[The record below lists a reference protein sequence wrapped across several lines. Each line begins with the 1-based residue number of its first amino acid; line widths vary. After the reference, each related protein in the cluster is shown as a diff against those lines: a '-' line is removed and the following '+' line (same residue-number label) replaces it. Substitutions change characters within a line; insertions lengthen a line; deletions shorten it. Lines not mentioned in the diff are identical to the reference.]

1 MKTSIYSA
9 AALAVLGLATGCQT
23 AGSTRREQANVTYPS
38 YILNLCP
45 KSSPGLQPKPATPL
59 RLAVVQ
65 VGEPAPPKAMLDMLQ
80 SDSLLVASAVGVSS
94 WGETRGQTNNTE
106 LAAEQVKA
114 VCRLAQSIGA
124 DHVFIFGGNM
134 DSWWDGNAMRFLDF
148 TLVGAALVPSTKI
161 HAEGKA
167 AGTLIDTA
175 ACEPALLVNV
185 DAKRSTHS
193 PSSLA
198 DGRTD
203 TLRAALRDE
212 LTRALA
218 DELLRTL
225 ADHQTPA
232 TAHRGGAEATHAQTR

>member
-1 MKTSIYSA
+1 MKTSIYFA

-38 YILNLCP
+38 YILNLRP
-45 KSSPGLQPKPATPL
+45 KSSPGIQPKLTTPL

-65 VGEPAPPKAMLDMLQ
+65 TGEPTPPKVMLDKLE
-80 SDSLLVASAVGVSS
+80 SDPALVASAVGLPS

-114 VCRLAQSIGA
+114 VCRLAQSVGA

-185 DAKRSTHS
+185 DAKRSSHS
-193 PSSLA
+193 PTYLA
-198 DGRTD
+198 DGKTD

-212 LTRALA
+212 LTVALA

-225 ADHQTPA
+225 ASHKTPA
-232 TAHRGGAEATHAQTR
+232 AANRGGGEPAHAQAQ